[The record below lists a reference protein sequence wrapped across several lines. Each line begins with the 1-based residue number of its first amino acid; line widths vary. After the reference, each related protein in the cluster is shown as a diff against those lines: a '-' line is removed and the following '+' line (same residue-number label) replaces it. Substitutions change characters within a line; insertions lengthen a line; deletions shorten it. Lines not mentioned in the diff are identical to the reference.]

1 MALAADS
8 EHSIRLSNERRNPRW
23 RCGFKTAITAFL
35 LCLSP
40 ATLLA
45 ETNAAPLAP
54 ASSNRYLF
62 IVETSRQMRPRAHG
76 VFETMKQAL
85 DSSLKGQIHQ
95 GDFVGIWTFN
105 ENVYQD
111 LFPSQRWSQATQ
123 LAFAVRLQML
133 ANPDIYLKRGRLEK
147 VVPEMTKVI
156 SENENVTIVFVS
168 SGEGVMQGTPFSAQ
182 INSAWKEWHDEL
194 EGTHMP
200 LLTALLA
207 RKGQHTDWLFTPA
220 PRPIVLSE
228 LADSKPDDEKET
240 NPAGVILESGIVEKK
255 PAPATIVPEQQV
267 AFSVW
272 ALGKTGFVASAKS
285 PQNTPPPNA
294 DASTSPAPPPTNF
307 VPVSQPS
314 AIQATNNAPSKPAT
328 ADIPSPEPAKPT
340 HAPSESAE
348 AQRAQIADNTPV
360 NAPSS
365 KSPLTEVQKPV
376 ELAFVTNTPVNIAT
390 VPEPPARTVK
400 SAEAP
405 SPMQVAATEP
415 KDITANPQFLAHAL
429 TTEEEKRL
437 LDPASPAPR
446 RSFLRE
452 NINPLVLMLAAAFG
466 AAYCFRLWFLTN
478 TRVKG
483 NAMSLTHSSKTEA
496 PGEMVRASGGKAA
509 TT

>member
-8 EHSIRLSNERRNPRW
+8 EHSIRLSNERRNSRW

-85 DSSLKGQIHQ
+85 DSSLNGQIHQ

-133 ANPDIYLKRGRLEK
+133 ANPDVYLKRGRFEK
-147 VVPEMTKVI
+147 VIPEMTKVI

-200 LLTALLA
+200 LLTALRA

-220 PRPIVLSE
+220 PRPIVLAE
-228 LADSKPDDEKET
+228 LADFKPDDEKET
-240 NPAGVILESGIVEKK
+240 NPAGVILESGTVAKK
-255 PAPATIVPEQQV
+255 SAPTAIVPEQQV

-272 ALGKTGFVASAKS
+272 GLGKTGFVASAKS
-285 PQNTPPPNA
+285 PQTTPPNA
-294 DASTSPAPPPTNF
+294 DASASPAPPPTNV

-314 AIQATNNAPSKPAT
+314 AIRATNNSPSKAVTAEIASSERSKPLPA
-328 ADIPSPEPAKPT
+328 PT
-340 HAPSESAE
+340 ESAE
-348 AQRAQIADNTPV
+348 AQKAQIADNAPV
-360 NAPSS
+360 NTSNSNGP
-365 KSPLTEVQKPV
+365 PTEVQKPV
-376 ELAFVTNTPVNIAT
+376 ELAFVTNMPVNTTT

-400 SAEAP
+400 PAEAP
-405 SPMQVAATEP
+405 SPMPIAATEP
-415 KDITANPQFLAHAL
+415 KDITANPQFLAHAR